1 MLFRALNPKSSLV
14 LSFLSGA
21 GLIAVISLAPTKNEK
36 GNYIM
41 EEPPKQ
47 VITRRTSDSSFQR
60 AIEKREQKKE
70 DDTLLNLKLTPQD
83 LKEYTDEIRYYREKL
98 GNYHPGFSKIFSVK
112 NFSAGQ
118 TSFRT
123 HLDPT
128 SRSIQWKEEDIS
140 VEASYTTSGGRWSIL
155 SDSQEMR
162 STSFNTLP
170 RHSYI
175 RRLEF
180 FELDVPISES
190 LSAVMTTSS
199 RDTFDDRQKDVRGG
213 SLALAGISINKENIL
228 STRLVAGDSNLQLN
242 KQAYTPG
249 YMGATHVQKLRDP
262 GFNEREST
270 GLHTFEWQTNLN
282 PTKGVRVQTA
292 IYNTP
297 SRNTSRSNMSNM
309 PDSGRMSLFLGE
321 KRVILNLKYDYQM
334 PQEDTRLA
342 MSQWSPQKDSASLG
356 LIFFLD
362 PSQYYSVYLG
372 GNQFNIANRTQGSSE
387 NRTSA
392 RLPASFSASFRGKS
406 KTNQNSNFFLNFQ
419 NQPPGAWG
427 LGLSQ
432 QSLQQNSGNPGSKSF
447 YEYATSMGMELSF

>member
-1 MLFRALNPKSSLV
+1 MLLRALNPKASLL

-21 GLIAVISLAPTKNEK
+21 GLIAVISIAPTRIEK
-36 GNYIM
+36 GNSSL
-41 EEPPKQ
+41 EEMPKPT
-47 VITRRTSDSSFQR
+47 ITKQRSDASFQR
-60 AIEKREQKKE
+60 AIEKREKRKE
-70 DDTLLNLKLTPQD
+70 DDSLLNLKISPQD
-83 LKEYTDEIRYYREKL
+83 LKEYSEEIRHYREKL
-98 GNYHPGFSKIFSVK
+98 GNFHPRFSKVFSVK
-112 NFSAGQ
+112 NYTAGE

-123 HLDPT
+123 QLDPT
-128 SRSIQWKEEDIS
+128 MKSIQWEENGIS
-140 VEASYTTSGGRWSIL
+140 LDASYTSTGNRWSIL
-155 SDSQEMR
+155 TNPQGGFGNSNFS
-162 STSFNTLP
+162 SLP

-180 FELDVPISES
+180 FELDVPISGS

-199 RDTFDDRQKDVRGG
+199 RDVFDDRQKDTRGG
-213 SLALAGISINKENIL
+213 SLALAGFSFNKGKKL
-228 STRLVAGDSNLQLN
+228 STRFVAGDSNLQIN
-242 KQAYTPG
+242 RQGYRSS
-249 YMGATHVQKLRDP
+249 YMGATQVQRLRDP

-297 SRNTSRSNMSNM
+297 SRNISQNNSSTM

-334 PQEDTRLA
+334 PQKDTRLA
-342 MSQWSPQKDSASLG
+342 MREWSPQKDSASVG

-372 GNQFNIANRTQGSSE
+372 GNQFNISDRAGSSQ
-387 NRTSA
+387 NGNSA
-392 RLPASFSASFRGKS
+392 KMPATFSASFRGKS

-427 LGLSQ
+427 LGVSEQ
-432 QSLQQNSGNPGSKSF
+432 TLQQTGDPGSKSF